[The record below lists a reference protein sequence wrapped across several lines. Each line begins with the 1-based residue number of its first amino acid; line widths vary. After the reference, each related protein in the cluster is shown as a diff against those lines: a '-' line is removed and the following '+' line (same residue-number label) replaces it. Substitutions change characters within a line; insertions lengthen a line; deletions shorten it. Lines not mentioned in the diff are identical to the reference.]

1 MVQYNVNNFFVSKEK
16 IKLLEILQFINC
28 HNANELKQD
37 EIINKITPLESSS
50 QGDLTF
56 FTKPV
61 INSEKYIKLITESK
75 AKFCLISKNHI
86 NFIPGHIQKIIV
98 DNAYISFMQIVDK
111 LTTQKAA
118 TTERQIANNANI
130 NKTAIIEQNVE
141 IGENSFIDSC
151 VKICQGAQIGK
162 NVQIMH
168 GCYIGQNCIIGDNTI
183 IYPNCSIQFSIISQN
198 CIIQPNA
205 NIGQDGF
212 GFTMDYIN
220 KKHFKINHYGYVE
233 IENDVEIGSCVC
245 IDRGVFDKTF
255 IDEGTKVGNHT
266 QVAHN
271 VQIGKHN
278 VIVGKCAI
286 GGSAKIGSYC
296 MIGGNTAII
305 GHITI
310 GNQCYVYGGSNVAN
324 SFPDNSK
331 IFSGWPAE
339 NYSSWVRKIA
349 MFNIMFSKKRSNNS
363 QGSQKASFFAKLL
376 NPIKLRLASHL
387 LNNNF
392 LKN

>member
-1 MVQYNVNNFFVSKEK
+1 MMQYSVNNFFVSRQD
-16 IKLLEILQFINC
+16 IKLLEVLPLIKCYNSD
-28 HNANELKQD
+28 ELIQS
-37 EIINKITPLESSS
+37 EIINKVSSVENALE
-50 QGDLTF
+50 GDLTF

-61 INSEKYIKLITESK
+61 INSEKYIKLIETSK
-75 AKFCLISKNHI
+75 AKFCLVAKSHI
-86 NFIPGHIQKIIV
+86 NFIPKHIQKIIV
-98 DNAYISFMQIVDK
+98 DNAYISFMQIVDN
-111 LTTQKAA
+111 LTTQKL
-118 TTERQIANNANI
+118 TNTISEIANNSI
-130 NKTAIIEQNVE
+130 IHKTAIIENNVT
-141 IGENSFIDSC
+141 IGENTLIDSN

-168 GCYIGQNCIIGDNTI
+168 GCYIGESCIISNNTI
-183 IYPNCSIQFSIISQN
+183 IHPNCSIQFSIIGTN

-212 GFTMDYIN
+212 GFTMDYVN

-233 IENDVEIGSCVC
+233 IGNNVEVGSCVC
-245 IDRGVFDKTF
+245 IDRGVFDKTL
-255 IDEGTKVGNHT
+255 IEEGTKIGNHT

-271 VQIGKHN
+271 AQIGKHN

-349 MFNIMFSKKRSNNS
+349 MFNIMFTKKRSNHTQNN
-363 QGSQKASFFAKLL
+363 QKASFLQSF
-376 NPIKLRLASHL
+376 
-387 LNNNF
+387 
-392 LKN
+392 